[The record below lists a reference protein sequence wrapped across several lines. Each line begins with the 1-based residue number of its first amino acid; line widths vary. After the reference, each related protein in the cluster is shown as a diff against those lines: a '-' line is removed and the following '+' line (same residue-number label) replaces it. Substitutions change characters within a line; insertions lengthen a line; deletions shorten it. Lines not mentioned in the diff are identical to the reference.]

1 MYQAKPSF
9 KADASVM
16 PFMPGYDYSNQMAQP
31 NLPASAPI
39 ESQVPMVELPDI
51 YYSPNSNKKN
61 DSFVDKLRKVDVME
75 LIVPWF
81 EHPLLMLGTCFGISK
96 GVDAFSNS
104 CSKEYEKS
112 ILGKAAKFG
121 DKIENSPFVQSKPIQ
136 GGLKGIRGAWSGI
149 KKFAMKSDIIRSMV
163 ETPTMPEYA
172 MPKSELLSLQ
182 ERNVEK
188 FAEALRDTGL
198 LPVKDGQ
205 FGGGRKID
213 FHFDA
218 EAVKDLKDYFKVD
231 KISKIPDEQAV
242 SRYLLKKANVA
253 EAEIQT
259 ILNGSNPLNTA
270 RAKLVELAG
279 GAEKLQGLLKGKTE
293 AEVNEI
299 LQICEKFKGIK
310 TSKGTKL
317 PFTTKQP
324 LTNAA
329 GFQDVYNRMFS
340 TIQGKGAATKTGKFM
355 SKFLQMIHRGF
366 TFGGAKTGV
375 MIWVAPHIMH
385 TLINTYKADKSEK
398 AGTFVNGMIS
408 AISWVFVFPL
418 VLKAIHAFGGI
429 QYAGV
434 SEANLKEKDR
444 LIEEFK
450 KNVLDRKEGYD
461 TRKGWRLKRK
471 ECKAKIADLM
481 KVKDQGFVT
490 RVLRKIS
497 AFTKS
502 DLKKL
507 ELFKDENW
515 FKRTLLNSPAKA
527 KDFLWS
533 AGRFMVFML
542 VGMPLVDKVINK
554 AISAVFGR
562 NYDDT
567 IEKENKEA
575 KKKQKEF
582 LHEDLQN
589 RMYEAQAAKMG
600 LNPQPQEQVQNE
612 VIPEPISEEQNI
624 EKKAQEMQVQNEV
637 IPEPISEEQDIEK
650 QAQEMQIQQEEAV
663 PQTIKAQENVPNNNK
678 VDNYTYIP
686 SQENIIKTPAKKQIS
701 KYIPSQLPGNVAKTF
716 DNSGLEAA
724 LRRAD
729 IAEARALQTLA
740 GKFPS

>member
-1 MYQAKPSF
+1 MTQINQKVNIYQVKPSF

-16 PFMPGYDYSNQMAQP
+16 PFMPGYDYSNRITQP
-31 NLPASAPI
+31 NEPASVST
-39 ESQVPMVELPDI
+39 ENQVPTVELPDI
-51 YYSPNSNKKN
+51 YYSPNANKN
-61 DSFVDKLRKVDVME
+61 NESFVDKLRKVDIME

-112 ILGKAAKFG
+112 ILGKAAKLG

-149 KKFAMKSDIIRSMV
+149 KKFAMKSDIIKSMV

-172 MPKSELLSLQ
+172 MPKSELLNLQ
-182 ERNVEK
+182 ERNIEK
-188 FAEALRDTGL
+188 FGEVLRDTGL

-213 FHFDA
+213 FHFDS
-218 EAVKDLKDYFKVD
+218 EAVNDLKTFFNVD
-231 KISKIPDEQAV
+231 NISKISDEKAV

-293 AEVNEI
+293 ADVNEI
-299 LQICEKFKGIK
+299 LKICEKFKGIK
-310 TSKGTKL
+310 TRKGTKL

-324 LTNAA
+324 LTNEA
-329 GFQDVYNRMFS
+329 GFQDVYNRLHS
-340 TIQGKGAATKTGKFM
+340 IGKGAATKTGKFM
-355 SKFLQMIHRGF
+355 SKFLQMAHRGF

-398 AGTFVNGMIS
+398 VGTFVNGMIS

-429 QYAGV
+429 QNAGV

-554 AISAVFGR
+554 CISTVFGR

-600 LNPQPQEQVQNE
+600 LTPQPQAQVQNE
-612 VIPEPISEEQNI
+612 AIPEQMSEEQNI
-624 EKKAQEMQVQNEV
+624 EKKAQEMQVL
-637 IPEPISEEQDIEK
+637 
-650 QAQEMQIQQEEAV
+650 QEETV
-663 PQTIKAQENVPNNNK
+663 PQTIKVQKNIQNNNK
-678 VDNYTYIP
+678 IDNYTYIP
-686 SQENIIKTPAKKQIS
+686 SQENIIKTPVKKQIG

-729 IAEARALQTLA
+729 VAEARALETLS